1 MMKLRPLG
9 EGIMN
14 FQGGPKCNHKGPYQ
28 LRKEESET
36 RRQCDDER
44 KD

>member
-14 FQGGPKCNHKGPYQ
+14 FQVGPKCDHNGPYQ
-28 LRKEESET
+28 LRKEESES
-36 RRQCDDER
+36 EE
-44 KD
+44 KAM